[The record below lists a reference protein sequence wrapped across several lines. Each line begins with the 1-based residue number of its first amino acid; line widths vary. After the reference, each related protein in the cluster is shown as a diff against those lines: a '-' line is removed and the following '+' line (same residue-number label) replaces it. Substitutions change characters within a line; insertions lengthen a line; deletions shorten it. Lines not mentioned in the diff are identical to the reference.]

1 MLDVILIVACMFSL
15 LYLKACTQFFSS
27 FALSSIVLRRD
38 ISCSRIFEFFFLR
51 RRHISTLV
59 DVTSCGCRERKKRS
73 YNNSLLLL
81 LLSFLVLIFLS
92 AVVLITKRDLNAKEI
107 YSSAAAAF
115 FLRQSFVVVQNYKAR
130 FPGSQIKALYL
141 IFTRVFPVY
150 LSLSLPLSSSLVPA
164 TLARLAFVWTRIYIK
179 ENRSE
184 IPRLRFF
191 CLVLRLIL
199 FEFLCSM

>member
-27 FALSSIVLRRD
+27 FALSSVVLRRD

-107 YSSAAAAF
+107 YSSAAAAAAF

-164 TLARLAFVWTRIYIK
+164 TLARLAFI
-179 ENRSE
+179 
-184 IPRLRFF
+184 
-191 CLVLRLIL
+191 
-199 FEFLCSM
+199 